1 MKLTLFVELFFR
13 ARIKSCSMYRLF
25 HILLVGLLVLAL
37 PLQGVSAAV
46 MAMSMERG
54 TASMAQETVEPEHMA
69 SCHDMDMAQ
78 ADHGMAASHAPGGHI
93 DHMPAKLKVCGTCC
107 IGVMFGTSAGVQV
120 PAPLG
125 ATAYLSL
132 NLIEPLGFIPDG
144 LERPPRSNS

>member
-1 MKLTLFVELFFR
+1 
-13 ARIKSCSMYRLF
+13 MYRLF
-25 HILLVGLLVLAL
+25 RTFLVALLMLAL

-54 TASMAQETVEPEHMA
+54 TASMAEAAVEPEYMT
-69 SCHDMDMAQ
+69 SCHDMDMADMAQ
-78 ADHGMAASHAPGGHI
+78 ADHGMAASHTPGGQI
-93 DHMPAKLKVCGTCC
+93 DHHMPAKLKVCGTCC
-107 IGVMFGTSAGVQV
+107 VGVMFGASTGVQV

-125 ATAYLSL
+125 ATVYLSL